1 MDLVALV
8 VVAEDHQPPTQVP
21 ALGVPRVP
29 LVPFSPM
36 SLPAHAKFELGHQ
49 FRAREARDQFKDVLD
64 EAEQGG
70 VAVVRRRDKPVVLLL
85 REQVDRLVEAKAP
98 LDVMSAVTDGQIAF
112 WLRDVPV
119 HAVGA
124 DLEEAEVRFL
134 DALVDYA
141 DLWFHELRYAANH
154 AQHQH
159 LALRVA
165 MYAGNREELR
175 RVVFG
180 ED

>member
-29 LVPFSPM
+29 L
-36 SLPAHAKFELGHQ
+36 
-49 FRAREARDQFKDVLD
+49 
-64 EAEQGG
+64 
-70 VAVVRRRDKPVVLLL
+70 
-85 REQVDRLVEAKAP
+85 
-98 LDVMSAVTDGQIAF
+98 VTDGQIAF